1 MLLITILSIFF
12 LLCYIALIFT
22 YILGWKRL
30 KPYALTEEKQVA
42 TSVAIIIPARNES
55 ERISA
60 CLQSIFHQN
69 YPTDLLEIIV
79 IDDYSTDGTAQ
90 IVEEWCGK
98 MEHLRLIRLAD
109 ELPKGARL
117 NSYKKKAIEIAISK
131 TQQQL
136 IVTTDADC
144 LMKPNWLC
152 TLVNFYEEFRPKL
165 MTAPVFFTKETSFFQ
180 RFQSLDFAGMMVSTG
195 ASVHLNL
202 SNMCNGANLTY
213 ERAVFEE
220 VGGFRGIDDIASGD
234 DMLLMHKVW
243 KKYPKKVR
251 FVKSYEATV
260 FSYAQKTVSDFAQQR
275 IRWASKSTKYEDT
288 RITFFLAAVYLFHIS
303 LLLNLLLSIFIST
316 AFLPLLIFSLSAKM
330 LTDFVFLA
338 IGCQFFKRTKLL
350 WLFLPAQ
357 LVHILYILIIGA
369 WGNFGSYEW
378 KGRQV
383 K

>member
-1 MLLITILSIFF
+1 MLFITILSIFF
-12 LLCYIALIFT
+12 LLCYIMLIFT
-22 YILGWKRL
+22 YILGWRQL
-30 KPYALTEEKQVA
+30 ETYSLTEEKQVA
-42 TSVAIIIPARNES
+42 TSVAVIIPARNES
-55 ERISA
+55 EHISA

-98 MEHLRLIRLAD
+98 MEHLQLIRLAD
-109 ELPKGARL
+109 ELPLSEKL

-131 TQQQL
+131 TKQQL

-144 LMKPNWLC
+144 LMQPNWLC
-152 TLVNFYEEFRPKL
+152 TLVSFYETYRPKL
-165 MTAPVFFTKETSFFQ
+165 MTAPVCFTKETTFFQ
-180 RFQSLDFAGMMVSTG
+180 LFQSLDFAGMMVATG

-243 KKYPKKVR
+243 KKYPKKVS
-251 FVKSYEATV
+251 FVKSYDATV
-260 FSYAQKTVSDFAQQR
+260 FSYAQATIGDFAQQR

-288 RITFFLAAVYLFHIS
+288 RITFFLAAVYLLHIS
-303 LLLNLLLSIFIST
+303 LLLNLVLSIFVSA
-316 AFLPLLIFSLSAKM
+316 AFVPILLISLFAKM
-330 LTDFVFLA
+330 LTDFIFLA
-338 IGCQFFKRTKLL
+338 VACQFFNRTELL

-357 LVHILYILIIGA
+357 LVHIVYILVIGA
-369 WGNFGSYEW
+369 LGNFGSYEW
-378 KGRQV
+378 KGRKV
-383 K
+383 N

>member
-1 MLLITILSIFF
+1 MLFITILSIFF
-12 LLCYIALIFT
+12 LLCYITLIFT
-22 YILGWKRL
+22 YILGWRQL
-30 KPYALTEEKQVA
+30 KTYSLTEEKQVA
-42 TSVAIIIPARNES
+42 TSVAVIIPARNES
-55 ERISA
+55 EHISA

-98 MEHLRLIRLAD
+98 MEHLQLIRLAD
-109 ELPKGARL
+109 ELPEGERL
-117 NSYKKKAIEIAISK
+117 NSYKKKAIEIAIGK
-131 TQQQL
+131 TKQQL

-144 LMKPNWLC
+144 LMQPNWLC
-152 TLVNFYEEFRPKL
+152 TLVSFYEKYRPKL
-165 MTAPVFFTKETSFFQ
+165 MTAPVCFTKEMTFFQ
-180 RFQSLDFAGMMVSTG
+180 RFQSLDFLGMMVSTG

-213 ERAVFEE
+213 ERTVFEE

-243 KKYPKKVR
+243 KQYPKKVR
-251 FVKSYEATV
+251 FVKSYDATV
-260 FSYAQKTVSDFAQQR
+260 FSYPQQTIKDFAQQR

-303 LLLNLLLSIFIST
+303 LLLNLVLSIFVST
-316 AFLPLLIFSLSAKM
+316 NFLPLLLFSLFAKM

-338 IGCQFFKRTKLL
+338 VGCQFFKRMELL
-350 WLFLPAQ
+350 WLFFPAQ
-357 LVHILYILIIGA
+357 FVHILYILIIGA
-369 WGNFGSYEW
+369 LGNFGSYEW
-378 KGRQV
+378 KGRKV